1 MSVPILCHFVVAV
14 VADIRNRQALVQCM
28 QQKILQCPDSPRVLA
43 QYDLDLT
50 SFERGLDMLCDNI
63 GGWTF

>member
-1 MSVPILCHFVVAV
+1 M
-14 VADIRNRQALVQCM
+14 R
-28 QQKILQCPDSPRVLA
+28 QKILQCPDSPRVLA

-63 GGWTF
+63 GGRGRWRAEGGWVGGGGLCGTIMEGNT

>member
-1 MSVPILCHFVVAV
+1 M
-14 VADIRNRQALVQCM
+14 R
-28 QQKILQCPDSPRVLA
+28 QKILQCPDSPRVLA

-63 GGWTF
+63 GGEGEVESRGPGRSGGGLGGRGALC